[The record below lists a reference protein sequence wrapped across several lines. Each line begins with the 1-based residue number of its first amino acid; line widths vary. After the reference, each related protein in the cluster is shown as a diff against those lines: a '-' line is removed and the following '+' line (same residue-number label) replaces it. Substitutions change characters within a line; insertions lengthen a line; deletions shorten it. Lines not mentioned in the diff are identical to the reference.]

1 MDQVIILD
9 KSFQVRMEEYSD
21 VLGRS
26 NEVLSVACIKKEW
39 TNFLELSMDP
49 SGWQAV
55 WKVPRLT
62 CELLAIPYPA
72 IILIYIQDVDFD
84 ELTAT
89 AKVIAVQDDISL
101 PEIVTVPIIQVWPT
115 KTQDPTVVLN
125 LKTTANALD
134 MVRFFYM
141 NLFMPWDVEDDYRE
155 DWVEKHLESR
165 LRLFYDMKN
174 GVIARGT
181 AEHLRGLLTESRR
194 LQAKKEYL
202 EKQFECN
209 ETDSDV
215 LNADSDGKEV
225 DIRMVELMDIN
236 LSLLQISSEVEV
248 LESPLLRETL
258 IRRQTKTAALRP
270 VKYPSH
276 WLIFDDGKVDDY
288 LVFLNKVKELFPTST
303 DVMSFAPSL
312 GPTLENLNVNDVIIL
327 NKGFHFFRTT
337 GGLEY
342 GDGSVLRGI
351 YSVDDT
357 ILKSVN
363 ETIMFG
369 FAGNDILVENV
380 TIDATFANCAILIRR
395 GNTTLRD
402 CKIIG
407 DFASSTH
414 QGIIVLKGSS
424 LELINC
430 EISGF
435 SEAVIGNTGAKI
447 KLHGCHIHSVST
459 AVKTYDNCDIE
470 IKDCEFSNCAKFGI
484 SVEMEKNV
492 NGLKIGSGNFDIL
505 TYIPGLTI
513 EQLTGKNNG
522 KANAVIHHMSKIHP
536 VLDLFPNKN
545 GDKKASVSSAGEDE
559 DMKWEDN
566 QANETVIANE
576 TIVANSAAENEKLI
590 DV

>member
-9 KSFQVRMEEYSD
+9 KSFQVRMQEYSD
-21 VLGRS
+21 MLGQS
-26 NEVLSVACIKKEW
+26 KEVLSVSQIKKEW
-39 TNFLELSMDP
+39 TNFLEMSMDP

-72 IILIYIQDVDFD
+72 IILLYIQDVDFD

-101 PEIVTVPIIQVWPT
+101 TEIVSVPIIQVWPT

-125 LKTTANALD
+125 LKATANALD

-141 NLFMPWDVEDDYRE
+141 NLIMPWDIEEDNKE
-155 DWVEKHLESR
+155 DWVERHLESR

-174 GVIARGT
+174 GIIARGT

-194 LQAKKEYL
+194 LQTKKEYL
-202 EKQFECN
+202 ENTFKLN
-209 ETDSDV
+209 ETDCDD
-215 LNADSDGKEV
+215 LNVDSDAKEV
-225 DIRMVELMDIN
+225 NTVFELLDIN
-236 LSLLQISSEVEV
+236 LSLLQIRSEVEV

-258 IRRQTKTAALRP
+258 IRRQTKTMASKA
-270 VKYPSH
+270 VQNPSH
-276 WLIFDDGKVDDY
+276 WIIFDEGKVDDY
-288 LVFLNKVKELFPTST
+288 LVFLKKVKELFPTST
-303 DVMSFAPSL
+303 DIVKFAPSL
-312 GPTLENLNVNDVIIL
+312 GTTLENLNVNDVIML
-327 NKGFHFFRTT
+327 NKGIHLIRTT
-337 GGLEY
+337 GGLEN
-342 GDGSVLRGI
+342 GDGSVIRGI

-369 FAGNDILVENV
+369 FAGNNILVENV
-380 TIDATFANCAILIRR
+380 TIDASFANCAILIRR
-395 GNTTLRD
+395 GNTTLMN
-402 CKIIG
+402 CKILG

-414 QGIIVLKGSS
+414 QGIIVLNGGS

-430 EISGF
+430 ELFGF

-447 KLHGCHIHSVST
+447 KLHGCHIHTVNT
-459 AVKTYDNCDIE
+459 AIKTYDNCAIE
-470 IKDCEFSNCAKFGI
+470 IKNCEFSNCAKFGI
-484 SVEMEKNV
+484 SVEMERNE

-505 TYIPGLTI
+505 TDIPGLII

-522 KANAVIHHMSKIHP
+522 KANAVIHHMSQIHP
-536 VLDLFPNKN
+536 VLNLFANNKC
-545 GDKKASVSSAGEDE
+545 DRKESVSSTGEDE
-559 DMKWEDN
+559 HMKWEDN
-566 QANETVIANE
+566 EANVTIIANC
-576 TIVANSAAENEKLI
+576 AAENEKLI